1 MQSRDRDENSI
12 EYRLTLRSDLV
23 FLYGSNFVKSRFKIG
38 TFLPPG
44 SAHSNV

>member
-23 FLYGSNFVKSRFKIG
+23 FLYG
-38 TFLPPG
+38 L
-44 SAHSNV
+44 